1 MAKSIFSNMSALY
14 DLYLK
19 YPKISTDT
27 RRIAPGSLFFALR
40 GASFDGNRFAAE
52 ALEKGAAAAIVDD
65 PSVAVD
71 ARYFVV
77 EDTLRALQELAHEHR
92 TTLGLPILAVAGS
105 NGKTTT
111 KELVSRVLA
120 EKFNLHA
127 TQGNLNNHIGVPL
140 TLLAMDASTELGV
153 VEMGASACGEIA
165 ALCAIADPDFGILTN
180 VGRAH
185 LEGFGGEE
193 GVRRGKGELYDYL
206 AQYEGVAFL
215 REEDDTLRS
224 MAEERPTLRVEG
236 YSEQE
241 AEGMEHH
248 LEGVYNRYNVAAAV
262 AIGRYFCV
270 EEEAIRR
277 AIAGYKPDNN
287 RSQREELQRNTAVVD
302 CYNANPSSMQASIGH
317 FLTEPLGKRTKKAMI
332 LGDMR
337 ELGAWSEEEHTKML
351 QLALSDPAVGI
362 VLVGEEFGKAC
373 AKLPDTDRARCS
385 HYATCDA
392 LHQALEEH
400 PLSDHLLL
408 IKASRGI
415 GLERIL
421 HLL

>member
-1 MAKSIFSNMSALY
+1 MSALY
-14 DLYLK
+14 ELYLK
-19 YPKISTDT
+19 HPVISTDT

-52 ALEKGAAAAIVDD
+52 ALEKGAAVAVVDD
-65 PSVAVD
+65 PSVALD
-71 ARYFVV
+71 DRYFVV
-77 EDTLRALQELAHEHR
+77 EDSLQALQALAHEHR
-92 TTLGLPILAVAGS
+92 TVLGIPILAVAGS

-120 EKFNLHA
+120 QKFCIYA

-140 TLLAMDASTELGV
+140 TLLAMDERVEMGI

-206 AQYEGVAFL
+206 AKNEGVAFI
-215 REEDDTLRS
+215 REEDETLRA
-224 MAEERPTLRVEG
+224 MAEERENLRVEG
-236 YSEQE
+236 YSEEE
-241 AEGMEHH
+241 AEGIAHQ
-248 LEGVYNRYNVAAAV
+248 LEGNYNRYNVAAAA

-270 EEEAIRR
+270 EEEAIRQ
-277 AIAGYKPDNN
+277 AIIDYHPDNN
-287 RSQREELQRNTAVVD
+287 RSQREERATNTLIVD
-302 CYNANPSSMQASIGH
+302 CYNANPSSMQVSMEH
-317 FLTEPLGKRTKKAMI
+317 FMTEPLNGRSRKVML

-337 ELGAWSEEEHTKML
+337 ELGRWSEEEHRRIIR
-351 QLALSDPAVGI
+351 LAHRDKTIEVKF
-362 VLVGEEFGKAC
+362 VGEEFGKA
-373 AKLPDTDRARCS
+373 LSSISEELTTE
-385 HYATCDA
+385 HYADCDA
-392 LHQALEEH
+392 LLKALEEQ
-400 PLSDHLLL
+400 PLRDALIL

-415 GLERIL
+415 GLERVL
-421 HLL
+421 TLL

>member
-1 MAKSIFSNMSALY
+1 MSALY
-14 DLYLK
+14 DIYLK
-19 YPKISTDT
+19 HRSISTDT
-27 RRIAPGSLFFALR
+27 RSIAPGSLFFALR

-52 ALEKGAAAAIVDD
+52 ALEKGAAIAVVDD

-71 ARYFVV
+71 ERYFVV
-77 EDTLRALQELAHEHR
+77 DDTLRALQELAHEHR
-92 TTLGLPILAVAGS
+92 TALGIPILAIAGS

-111 KELVSRVLA
+111 KELTSRVLA
-120 EKFNLHA
+120 EKFRIYA
-127 TQGNLNNHIGVPL
+127 TRGNLNNHIGVPL
-140 TLLAMDASTELGV
+140 TLLSMDEETELGI

-185 LEGFGGEE
+185 LEGFGGEA

-206 AQYEGVAFL
+206 AQNEGIAFV

-224 MAEERPTLRVEG
+224 MAEEREMLHVEG

-241 AEGMEHH
+241 AADIPHQ
-248 LEGVYNRYNVAAAV
+248 LEGIYNRYNVAAAA

-277 AIAGYKPDNN
+277 AIAGYHPDNN
-287 RSQREELQRNTAVVD
+287 RSQREERTSNTLIID
-302 CYNANPSSMQASIGH
+302 CYNANPSSMQASIEN
-317 FLTEPLGKRTKKAMI
+317 FLAESTNRPAGKVML

-337 ELGAWSEEEHTKML
+337 ELGRWSEEEHL
-351 QLALSDPAVGI
+351 RIIRLSTHQTGVRTI
-362 VLVGEEFGKAC
+362 FVGEEFGKALN
-373 AKLPDTDRARCS
+373 AIKDELTAE
-385 HYATCDA
+385 HYDSCDA
-392 LHQALEEH
+392 LYKALQDE
-400 PLSDHLLL
+400 PLTDSMIL

-415 GLERIL
+415 GLER
-421 HLL
+421 LLELL

>member
-1 MAKSIFSNMSALY
+1 MSALY
-14 DLYLK
+14 ELYLK

-52 ALEKGAAAAIVDD
+52 ALEKGAAAAIVDN

-71 ARYFVV
+71 ERYFVV

-92 TTLGLPILAVAGS
+92 ATLGIPIVAVAGS

-120 EKFNLHA
+120 EKFRIYA

-140 TLLAMDASTELGV
+140 TLLAMDETTEMGV

-165 ALCAIADPDFGILTN
+165 LLCEIADPDFGILTN

-185 LEGFGGEE
+185 LEGFGGEV

-206 AQYEGVAFL
+206 ARYEGVAFL
-215 REEDDTLRS
+215 REEDETLRS

-241 AEGMEHH
+241 AEGIKHH
-248 LEGVYNRYNVAAAV
+248 LEGIYNRYNVAAAV

-270 EEEAIRR
+270 EEEAICRT
-277 AIAGYKPDNN
+277 IAGYKPDNN

-302 CYNANPSSMQASIGH
+302 CYNANPSSMQAAISH
-317 FLTEPLGKRTKKAMI
+317 FLTEPLGERTRKTMI

-337 ELGAWSEEEHTKML
+337 ELGTWSEEEHEKVL
-351 QLALSDPAVGI
+351 RLALSDPSVGI
-362 VLVGEEFGKAC
+362 VLVGEEFGKAL
-373 AKLPDTDRARCS
+373 AKLSDADRARCS
-385 HYATCDA
+385 HHITCEE
-392 LHQALEEH
+392 LYQALEEQ
-400 PLSDHLLL
+400 PLSGHLML

-421 HLL
+421 PLL

>member
-1 MAKSIFSNMSALY
+1 MAKNTFNKMSELY
-14 DLYLK
+14 ELYLK
-19 YPKISTDT
+19 HPKISTDT

-52 ALEKGAAAAIVDD
+52 ALEKGAAAALVDD

-77 EDTLRALQELAHEHR
+77 EDVLTALQALAHEHR
-92 TTLGLPILAVAGS
+92 SALGIPILAVAGS

-120 EKFNLHA
+120 EKFRIYA

-140 TLLAMDASTELGV
+140 TLLAMDEKTELGV

-165 ALCAIADPDFGILTN
+165 RLCAIADPDFGILTN

-193 GVRRGKGELYDYL
+193 GVCRGKGELYDYL
-206 AQYEGVAFL
+206 AQYEGIAFL
-215 REEDDTLRS
+215 REEDETLRA
-224 MAEERPTLRVEG
+224 MAEERSLLKAEA
-236 YSEQE
+236 YSERE
-241 AEGMEHH
+241 AEGITHH
-248 LEGVYNRYNVAAAV
+248 LEGIYNRYNVAAAV

-277 AIAGYKPDNN
+277 AIAGYRPDNN
-287 RSQREELQRNTAVVD
+287 RSQREELQHNTVIVD
-302 CYNANPSSMQASIGH
+302 CYNANPSSMQASIEH
-317 FLTEPLGKRTKKAMI
+317 FLTQELGTRTGKVMI

-337 ELGAWSEEEHTKML
+337 ELGAWSEEEHRRIIRLT
-351 QLALSDPAVGI
+351 ATVSNVETI
-362 VLVGEEFGKAC
+362 FVGEEFGKALASIEEESTSRHFDDC
-373 AKLPDTDRARCS
+373 ESL
-385 HYATCDA
+385 
-392 LHQALEEH
+392 LQALQEQ
-400 PLSDHLLL
+400 PLSDHLILV
-408 IKASRGI
+408 KASRGI